1 METFIIVFLELF
13 TDRLIFLCSARD
25 PQQKRPACV
34 TTMAITFNDLVEKL
48 EEIFDED
55 DNTADIDAIKEAM
68 DS

>member
-13 TDRLIFLCSARD
+13 TDRLIFLFRFV
-25 PQQKRPACV
+25 QREGHTPACV